1 MRSFLLRARPTVV
14 GITVV
19 AVLSI
24 AGIATANRAIPDNSI
39 NTRDIKDNQVNTRD
53 LRNGTIT
60 TRDVRDNQINT
71 KDLRDGAIRGV
82 DVHDG
87 AIEPVDLSA
96 ETNALLNAGVL
107 FDARAHGGSCCLSW
121 PRGPQ
126 AIAAAVPSSAD
137 PIPKSGDGEAWRTAV
152 LDPGTYLVQ
161 TTGQAR
167 KAGNG
172 AEAAATRLFVGG
184 QPAGDGGGY
193 VFFPVSESAYP
204 VSHSSATVIEV
215 GNGNEDQRRLVQR
228 VISLGG
234 PVSLNDNLLVSK
246 VTPR

>member
-1 MRSFLLRARPTVV
+1 MGLSEA
-14 GITVV
+14 
-19 AVLSI
+19 AVRQRVQKLI
-24 AGIATANRAIPDNSI
+24 
-39 NTRDIKDNQVNTRD
+39 DNQVNTRD

-60 TRDVRDNQINT
+60 TRDVRDNQLNT

-96 ETNALLNAGVL
+96 EANALLNAGVL
-107 FDARAHGGSCCLSW
+107 FDARAHGGSCCISW
-121 PRGPQ
+121 PRGSQ

-137 PIPKSGDGEAWRTAV
+137 PIPKSTDGEAWRTAI

-167 KAGNG
+167 KAG
-172 AEAAATRLFVGG
+172 
-184 QPAGDGGGY
+184 GDGGGY

-204 VSHSSATVIEV
+204 VSHSSATVVEV

-228 VISLGG
+228 AISLGG
-234 PVSLNDNLLVSK
+234 PVSLNDNLLVRK